1 MLLSLSSVISISYRF
16 LYQQHPVCFILLST
30 YDTKNIL
37 YRYLGDKKLIK
48 LDMSKSVVFLSA
60 GLTYIGR

>member
-1 MLLSLSSVISISYRF
+1 MNFYRA
-16 LYQQHPVCFILLST
+16 LVT